1 MEYQPGGDLHSL
13 LMNLGALEEDVAKLY
28 IGEIVL
34 ALRYL
39 HNSGCVHRDLK
50 PDNILIGR
58 DGHIKLTDFGL
69 SEDGVQ
75 KRQDK
80 IRRRAT
86 STSISTSGWNIS
98 RRSNMNQG
106 NRLILSSASQQ
117 DNNDSDS
124 SSFFSSTNSSGKLI
138 AVKKSRSFSP
148 RIQLKMMKQMKCQI
162 NQQRCDRPVIIL
174 VKIAAVLTGVVEL
187 YVANEL
193 LK

>member
-1 MEYQPGGDLHSL
+1 MLYLFSSNLIIKFAFLTIMPFVKNLFLLMEYQPGGDLHSL

-28 IGEIVL
+28 VGEIVL

-80 IRRRAT
+80 IRRRAN
-86 STSISTSGWNIS
+86 SNVSWNIS
-98 RRSNMNQG
+98 RRSN
-106 NRLILSSASQQ
+106 LSQ
-117 DNNDSDS
+117 
-124 SSFFSSTNSSGKLI
+124 KPL
-138 AVKKSRSFSP
+138 
-148 RIQLKMMKQMKCQI
+148 
-162 NQQRCDRPVIIL
+162 
-174 VKIAAVLTGVVEL
+174 LTL
-187 YVANEL
+187 
-193 LK
+193 